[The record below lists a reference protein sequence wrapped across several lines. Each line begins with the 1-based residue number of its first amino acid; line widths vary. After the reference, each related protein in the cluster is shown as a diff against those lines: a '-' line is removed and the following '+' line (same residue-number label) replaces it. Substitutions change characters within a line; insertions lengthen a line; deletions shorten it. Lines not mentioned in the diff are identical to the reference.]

1 MHLEMKKNRAKSIF
15 KNYSL
20 YLSAY
25 KVKNEVFITH
35 SRTIPY

>member
-1 MHLEMKKNRAKSIF
+1 MSCKKNRAKSFF

-25 KVKNEVFITH
+25 KGKNEILITH
-35 SRTIPY
+35 RRTISH